1 MRSLCEP
8 RFSVV
13 DYVKQKVPVQQD
25 RPQHSIVREKE
36 GEKEGEREIERDGEG
51 AMHCIC
57 SRGELVSIFAC
68 SDADKHG
75 EKALTH
81 D

>member
-1 MRSLCEP
+1 
-8 RFSVV
+8 V

-36 GEKEGEREIERDGEG
+36 GEEEGERKGERDGKG
-51 AMHCIC
+51 ACIASALAARC
-57 SRGELVSIFAC
+57 GGERGTIFAC
-68 SDADKHG
+68 FDGNKHG
-75 EKALTH
+75 EKALTR